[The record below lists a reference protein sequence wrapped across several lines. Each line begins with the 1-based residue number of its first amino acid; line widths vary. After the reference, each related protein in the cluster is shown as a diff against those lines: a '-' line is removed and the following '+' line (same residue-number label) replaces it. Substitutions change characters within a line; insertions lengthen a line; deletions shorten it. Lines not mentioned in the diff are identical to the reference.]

1 MERFINP
8 QSLSSNISNL
18 NQQED
23 PYSIELDRPD
33 ISNLTENKL
42 FMEKVIEAKKSL
54 LDNAKLMRNML
65 NLDQL
70 TTDEDFRINIKL
82 QKDTNKNKQ
91 KPSDKDKKSNDD
103 ELLDDV
109 NDKAEENKFDEEAA
123 DEEEEEE
130 QIDDN
135 DEVNIYRKEM
145 FILLN

>member
-8 QSLSSNISNL
+8 QSLTSNINNL
-18 NQQED
+18 NLQED
-23 PYSIELDRPD
+23 PYSLELNRPD
-33 ISNLTENKL
+33 VSNLNENKL

-70 TTDEDFRINIKL
+70 TTDEYFRINIKR
-82 QKDTNKNKQ
+82 QKETNENKQ
-91 KPSDKDKKSNDD
+91 KPSDKDKKPN
-103 ELLDDV
+103 ELLDDI
-109 NDKAEENKFDEEAA
+109 NDKAEENKFEEEAA

-135 DEVNIYRKEM
+135 DEVTKKNILFYK
-145 FILLN
+145 N